1 MHQWVAWLLRKILK
15 HTHTHTHWQAASRA
29 SCTFIK
35 QHPESLVSF
44 CSSLSFLFTLYLLES
59 TLKPCCHSFLC
70 HSSFDTT
77 HSLGKNGIKEY
88 EMKIMLLFALW
99 LFLLWLELVWFFM
112 FLKYISSAYEDCIY
126 LIKNT
131 VKKQQYCETLL
142 QFKITGFYY
151 NIFSNIVYFCDAK
164 QNFQHHYSC
173 LQCHMI
179 LQKSF

>member
-1 MHQWVAWLLRKILK
+1 MKSRYISHISDPSYQRLSISKTLRDGRVAMRDECISGWPDCSAKSSN
-15 HTHTHTHWQAASRA
+15 THTHWQAASRA

-112 FLKYISSAYEDCIY
+112 FLKYISSAYEDCI
-126 LIKNT
+126 IWS
-131 VKKQQYCETLL
+131 
-142 QFKITGFYY
+142 KI
-151 NIFSNIVYFCDAK
+151 
-164 QNFQHHYSC
+164 Q
-173 LQCHMI
+173 
-179 LQKSF
+179 